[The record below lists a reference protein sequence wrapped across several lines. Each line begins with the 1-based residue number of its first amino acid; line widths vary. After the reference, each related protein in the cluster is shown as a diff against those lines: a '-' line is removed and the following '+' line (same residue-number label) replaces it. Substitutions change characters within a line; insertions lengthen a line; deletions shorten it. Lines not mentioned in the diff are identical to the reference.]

1 MATISVN
8 MDSPNGDVLTLPVF
22 ELNYEQML
30 SDIPSAFDTSAEM
43 LNTPT
48 TYAGVTIH
56 KFLVSDATIK
66 NYLPA
71 NIPMQHSRYG
81 LPDGVESSII
91 PTNLNI
97 ADFEIFDAAS
107 YGMER
112 VTGSTTPT
120 DFSTS
125 VHYHTIA
132 QNDWSLTPDGNFR
145 PYASY
150 RITEG
155 FQPDNT
161 TGQRQFLNYRDV
173 NGAFSKLLY
182 TNTGAHFYI
191 GKIGMYGAES
201 GSYRVINP
209 NTAIMGTRPY
219 FANSWSDLYESEKK
233 IYGICTADDEP
244 ICDYMTNPA
253 QGYLRF
259 DGGIDQS
266 YAPAYSSRVAWSNVN
281 MYPFFVHYRVNG
293 QHMYGVAF
301 SQYTRNYDNADYPY
315 KLLVF
320 AMDAGY
326 WGSSVHPDGG
336 SWGDE
341 TQPSENDGTFY
352 APSDNVSPQSDYG
365 TTKLVQDVNS
375 ALSGLF
381 SGLTGVYNIFM
392 IDTAGTGTSR
402 LFTELSKIF
411 GILYDD
417 TPQGFLKRYEQ
428 TFYNPLSA
436 VVSTHLLPYQ
446 FAASALFSPLRSE
459 KMSVSGYSISDAIA
473 SKYSQ
478 PAPTYNTLQPLGRV
492 LFDAVDMPA
501 VLGGYADFAPYTQC
515 ILHLPYIGAV
525 EIKTNAIAHG
535 RLTVEYICDVIS
547 GNVIARICCRDHAG
561 NEQYIQSASGNCAY
575 NIPLYSMQQDGGA
588 VGKLISS
595 AAGIVSGA
603 LTGNAAGVL
612 TGAAGVVGAA
622 VESSFSPRSVQISGE
637 IGGNNMLMSHRDV
650 WLEIIRPAW
659 TNSRYFR
666 QLHGIPSGMSN
677 TIADS
682 GSGSAYDGFLQIES
696 IDLEPVNATDEEKQE
711 IETLL
716 KQGVFIRAAELFQT
730 FGNGGSE
737 S

>member
-8 MDSPNGDVLTLPVF
+8 QDRPDGEVLTLPVF

-30 SDIPSAFDTSAEM
+30 SDIPNAFDTSSEM

-48 TYAGVTIH
+48 TYGGVTIH

-66 NYLPA
+66 DYLPSD
-71 NIPMQHSRYG
+71 IPMQHSRYG
-81 LPDGVESSII
+81 LPTGVESSII

-97 ADFEIFDAAS
+97 ADHEIFDAAA

-112 VTGSTTPT
+112 VTGTTTPA

-182 TNTGAHFYI
+182 TNTGAHFYL

-201 GSYRVINP
+201 GSYRVVNP
-209 NTAIMGTRPY
+209 NTAIMGIRPY
-219 FANSWSDLYESEKK
+219 FAQSWADLYESEKK

-244 ICDYMTNPA
+244 ICDYMQNPA

-259 DGGIDQS
+259 DGGIDQQ
-266 YAPAYSSRVAWSNVN
+266 YAPAYSSRVSWSNIN

-293 QHMYGVAF
+293 RHMYGVAF
-301 SQYTRNYDNADYPY
+301 AQYTRNYDNADYPY

-320 AMDAGY
+320 AMDTGF
-326 WGSSVHPDGG
+326 WGTSVHPDGG
-336 SWGDE
+336 SWGEE
-341 TQPSENDGTFY
+341 TQPNENDGTFY
-352 APSDNVSPQSDYG
+352 APSDNVTPQSDYG
-365 TTKLVQDVNS
+365 TAKLVQDVNN

-392 IDTAGTGTSR
+392 IDTGSSTSR
-402 LFTELSKIF
+402 LFTELSKVF
-411 GILYDD
+411 GVLYDD
-417 TPQGFLKRYEQ
+417 STTGFLKRYEQ

-436 VVSTHLLPYQ
+436 VVTTHLLPYQ
-446 FAASALFSPLRSE
+446 FAASALFSPLRPE
-459 KMSVSGYSISDAIA
+459 EMTVSGYNISDAIA
-473 SKYSQ
+473 DKYEQ
-478 PAPTYNTLQPLGRV
+478 EAPTYNTLQPLGRV
-492 LFDAVDMPA
+492 LFDTIDMPS

-515 ILHLPYIGAV
+515 ILHLPYIGEV

-535 RLTVEYICDVIS
+535 QLTVEYICDVIS
-547 GNVIARICCRDHAG
+547 GNVTARICCRDHAG
-561 NEQYIQSASGNCAY
+561 NEQYVHSASGNCAY
-575 NIPLYSMQQDGGA
+575 NIPLYSMQQDGSA
-588 VGKLISS
+588 VGKLVSS

-603 LTGNAAGVL
+603 LTGNTAGVL
-612 TGAAGVVGAA
+612 TGAAGIIGASA
-622 VESSFSPRSVQISGE
+622 QSTISPRSVQISGE
-637 IGGNNMLMSHRDV
+637 LGGNNMLMSHRDV

-659 TNSRYFR
+659 TNSKYYRK
-666 QLHGIPSGMSN
+666 LHGIPSGMSN

-682 GSGSAYDGFLQIES
+682 GSGSAYDGFLQIDS
-696 IDLEPVNATDEEKQE
+696 IDLDDLPCTDEEKQE
-711 IETLL
+711 IATLL
-716 KQGVFIRAAELFQT
+716 KQGVYIRGDEL
-730 FGNGGSE
+730 
-737 S
+737 